1 MNNTQSKRKPYVRE
15 MKKDWWLKNAF
26 YTGYM
31 IREGTSIF
39 VSIYAV
45 VLMWGLLR
53 LVQGQEAFNGWLES
67 LQSPIAILF
76 HVIALAACLFH
87 AKTWFALAPKA
98 MRIFRGEDLLPEKP
112 IVIVQ
117 YVALAV
123 VSPACPDHRGLRRL
137 MMRRSDEP
145 VFIGVRLVP
154 VALYEEKS

>member
-1 MNNTQSKRKPYVRE
+1 MNNTDSKRKPYVRE

-45 VLMWGLLR
+45 VLMWGLMR

-76 HVIALAACLFH
+76 HVVALV
-87 AKTWFALAPKA
+87 
-98 MRIFRGEDLLPEKP
+98 PEKP
-112 IVIVQ
+112 IVIAQ

-123 VSPACPDHRGLRRL
+123 VSL
-137 MMRRSDEP
+137 
-145 VFIGVRLVP
+145 LVLII
-154 VALYEEKS
+154 VA

>member
-1 MNNTQSKRKPYVRE
+1 MNNTNSKRKPYVRE

-87 AKTWFALAPKA
+87 AKTWFALA
-98 MRIFRGEDLLPEKP
+98 RKP
-112 IVIVQ
+112 CASS
-117 YVALAV
+117 VAKTWY
-123 VSPACPDHRGLRRL
+123 
-137 MMRRSDEP
+137 RRSRSSSP
-145 VFIGVRLVP
+145 SMWRWRWYP
-154 VALYEEKS
+154 C

>member
-1 MNNTQSKRKPYVRE
+1 MNNTNSKRKPYVRE

-76 HVIALAACLFH
+76 HVITLAACLFH

-98 MRIFRGEDLLPEKP
+98 MRIFRGEDLVPEKP
-112 IVIVQ
+112 IVIAQ

-123 VSPACPDHRGLRRL
+123 VSL
-137 MMRRSDEP
+137 
-145 VFIGVRLVP
+145 LVLII
-154 VALYEEKS
+154 VA

>member
-1 MNNTQSKRKPYVRE
+1 MNNTNSKRKPYVRE

-76 HVIALAACLFH
+76 HV
-87 AKTWFALAPKA
+87 
-98 MRIFRGEDLLPEKP
+98 
-112 IVIVQ
+112 
-117 YVALAV
+117 
-123 VSPACPDHRGLRRL
+123 
-137 MMRRSDEP
+137 
-145 VFIGVRLVP
+145 
-154 VALYEEKS
+154 

>member
-1 MNNTQSKRKPYVRE
+1 MNNTDSKRKPYVRE

-39 VSIYAV
+39 VSIY
-45 VLMWGLLR
+45 
-53 LVQGQEAFNGWLES
+53 AFNGWLES

-98 MRIFRGEDLLPEKP
+98 MRIFRGEDLVPEKP
-112 IVIVQ
+112 IVLAQ

-123 VSPACPDHRGLRRL
+123 VSL
-137 MMRRSDEP
+137 
-145 VFIGVRLVP
+145 LVLII
-154 VALYEEKS
+154 VA

>member
-1 MNNTQSKRKPYVRE
+1 MNNENSKRKPYVRE

-31 IREGTSIF
+31 IREGTSLF

-53 LVQGQEAFNGWLES
+53 LVQGPDAFNAWLES
-67 LQSPIAILF
+67 LQNPLAILF

-98 MRIFRGEDLLPEKP
+98 MRIFKGDQLIPEKP
-112 IVIVQ
+112 IVLVQ

-123 VSPACPDHRGLRRL
+123 VSA
-137 MMRRSDEP
+137 
-145 VFIGVRLVP
+145 LVLII
-154 VALYEEKS
+154 VA

>member
-1 MNNTQSKRKPYVRE
+1 MNNTNSKRKPYVRE
-15 MKKDWWLKNAF
+15 MKKDWWLKSSF
-26 YTGYM
+26 YTSYM

-45 VLMWGLLR
+45 VLMWGLMR

-76 HVIALAACLFH
+76 H

-98 MRIFRGEDLLPEKP
+98 MRIFRGEDLVPEKP
-112 IVIVQ
+112 IVLVQ

-123 VSPACPDHRGLRRL
+123 VSL
-137 MMRRSDEP
+137 
-145 VFIGVRLVP
+145 LVLII
-154 VALYEEKS
+154 VA

>member
-1 MNNTQSKRKPYVRE
+1 MNNTNSKRKPYVRE

-67 LQSPIAILF
+67 CKARSPSCSMSSPWQP
-76 HVIALAACLFH
+76 ACSTPRPGSH
-87 AKTWFALAPKA
+87 WPRKPCASSVAKTW
-98 MRIFRGEDLLPEKP
+98 
-112 IVIVQ
+112 
-117 YVALAV
+117 
-123 VSPACPDHRGLRRL
+123 C
-137 MMRRSDEP
+137 RRSRSSSP
-145 VFIGVRLVP
+145 SMWRWRWYPCL
-154 VALYEEKS
+154 S

>member
-1 MNNTQSKRKPYVRE
+1 MNNTESKRKPYVRE

-67 LQSPIAILF
+67 LQSPVAILF

-98 MRIFRGEDLLPEKP
+98 MRIFR
-112 IVIVQ
+112 
-117 YVALAV
+117 
-123 VSPACPDHRGLRRL
+123 C
-137 MMRRSDEP
+137 
-145 VFIGVRLVP
+145 
-154 VALYEEKS
+154 